1 LTKQNSRVNGIMQN
15 GAVREMIK
23 HKGTLLAI
31 LIGAVLGVL
40 FMLAI
45 LGYLPSSKSNQS
57 RDDISGF
64 IENSSSSDNFFSN
77 DRGIRSIQNDIDDS
91 RHNAI
96 VAAAEKVGAAVVS
109 LSVIQVVQTQN
120 TSPYGSDFWDFFFL
134 PPPSRE
140 RQVLS
145 LGSGV
150 IINPEGYVLTNDHVI
165 EGAKEIRVT
174 LTNGDE
180 YPGRLVGSDPV
191 TDLAVVKIQADSTSF
206 RNAVLGNSDDIIIGE
221 WAIAIGNP
229 FGYLLD
235 DPQPTVTVGVIS
247 ATKRDIKPERGQK
260 AVYRKMIQTDAA
272 INPGNSGGPLVNA
285 LGEVI
290 GINTFIFTS
299 SRGSEGIGF
308 AVPINR
314 AKIVIEDILKYGE
327 VVKAWVGLNVQ
338 QITPEVARSLDLRL
352 NKGLI
357 VSSVSDGSPA
367 SRSGLRAG
375 DVLLSVGKLK
385 MESVGDWEEVVNY
398 SRAGRPLPIK
408 LSRGTDEISLMV
420 VPEEVPIRLA
430 PKKKDKFGLEV
441 AEITSAVAGYM
452 DLRSRKGVVV
462 FGAED
467 NSQASGWGL
476 QEGDIIRRIGKFEV
490 TGLNDYIKTMSQI
503 GRGYRVVLTVEREGQ
518 VFLIQVIT

>member
-1 LTKQNSRVNGIMQN
+1 
-15 GAVREMIK
+15 
-23 HKGTLLAI
+23 
-31 LIGAVLGVL
+31 
-40 FMLAI
+40 MLAI
-45 LGYLPSSKSNQS
+45 LGYLPFTKASESKNAAQIPGNFISNPSSPN
-57 RDDISGF
+57 D
-64 IENSSSSDNFFSN
+64 NYPSDLGVQ
-77 DRGIRSIQNDIDDS
+77 RLQNDIDFT
-91 RHNAI
+91 RRNAI
-96 VAAAEKVGAAVVS
+96 VVAAEKVGSAVVS
-109 LSVIQVVQTQN
+109 LSVIQVVQARN

-150 IINPEGYVLTNDHVI
+150 IINPEGFVLTNEHVI

-191 TDLAVVKIQADSTSF
+191 TDLAVVKIQADTVSF
-206 RNAVLGNSDDIIIGE
+206 RNAILGNSDDIIIGE

-247 ATKRDIKPERGQK
+247 AMNRDIKPERGQK
-260 AVYRKMIQTDAA
+260 AIYRKMIQTDAA

-285 LGEVI
+285 LGEIV

-314 AKIVIEDILKYGE
+314 AKIVIEDLLKYGE
-327 VVKAWVGLNVQ
+327 VVKAWIGINVQ
-338 QITPEVARSLDLRL
+338 QITPDISRSLDLRR

-357 VSSVSDGSPA
+357 ISSVSESSPA

-375 DVLLSVGKLK
+375 DVLLSVGKLQ
-385 MESVGDWEEVVNY
+385 MESVGDWEEVINY
-398 SRAGRPLPIK
+398 SRAGRPLPIR
-408 LSRGTDEISLMV
+408 LARASDEISMVV
-420 VPEEVPIRLA
+420 VPEEVPLRLA

-441 AEITSAVAGYM
+441 AEITPTVAGYLG
-452 DLRSRKGVVV
+452 LRNRNGVVV
-462 FGAED
+462 ISSDEKGLA
-467 NSQASGWGL
+467 NGWGL
-476 QEGDIIRRIGKFEV
+476 QEGDIIRRVGKYEV
-490 TGLNDYIKTMSQI
+490 TGIGEYVKTMSQI
-503 GRGYRVVLTVEREGQ
+503 GRGYRVVLTIERGGE
-518 VFLIQVIT
+518 VFLVQVLT